1 MPRYPARVMSRRWL
15 AAGAA
20 AVVAAAALVAVGG
33 WYFLL
38 RDDVE
43 PASIADAIASFRA
56 QETGEGE
63 SPVPAGVYVY
73 DTDGFERTDALGGAT
88 HQYPQ
93 TSTITV
99 TADPCGVRLRWDV
112 LKGRETV
119 WRICIRSGRWT
130 QTVRDERHTFFG
142 IGDQTTYRCVDTLF
156 RPAGDEPGST
166 FRVGCTTG
174 EATERGRGL
183 VVGREECMV
192 GGAAVECAHVRTTTA
207 FAGGTTG
214 QATFDFWLSRSTG
227 LPVAV
232 SMRSRTTSGSLIGD
246 VHYEEDVSLRLT
258 SLVPRR

>member
-1 MPRYPARVMSRRWL
+1 MSRRLL

-20 AVVAAAALVAVGG
+20 VVVAAAALVALCG

-38 RDDVE
+38 RDHAE
-43 PASIADAIASFRA
+43 PTSIAGAIAAFRT
-56 QETGEGE
+56 QETGEGK

-88 HQYPQ
+88 HRYPK

-112 LKGRETV
+112 LNGRNTI
-119 WRICIRSGRWT
+119 WRVCIGSGGWT
-130 QTVRDERHTFFG
+130 QRVRDERHTFFG
-142 IGDQTTYRCVDTLF
+142 IGDQTTYRCADTLF

-166 FRVGCTTG
+166 FTVGCTTG
-174 EATERGRGL
+174 AGTERGRGL
-183 VVGREECMV
+183 VVGREECKV
-192 GGAAVECAHVRTTTA
+192 AGAAVGCAHVRTTTT

-214 QATFDFWLSRSTG
+214 RATFDFWLARATG

-258 SLVPRR
+258 SLVSRR